1 MEAAAAGRPRFQ
13 IGQITMGGGWWVL
26 RYRDYLNGDGRK
38 DCKLCLVAD
47 NTDLRD
53 PDVQTAQVRF
63 ADKIAK
69 CRAEINQ
76 GSTNNARGLNLADSL
91 NRVLSVTVWSTL
103 PRFHQRPPQGAGD
116 PCRIFPNHQRRV
128 VWLARISTR
137 TRDSAERNGC
147 GRTRTFS

>member
-13 IGQITMGGGWWVL
+13 IGQITMGGGSWVL
-26 RYRDYLNGDGRK
+26 RYRDYLKRRRSQGLQVVPGRRQSRSSRPR
-38 DCKLCLVAD
+38 CA
-47 NTDLRD
+47 NR
-53 PDVQTAQVRF
+53 PGRF

-76 GSTNNARGLNLADSL
+76 GSTNNARGLNVADSL
-91 NRVLSVTVWSTL
+91 NRVLTVTVWSTF